1 MPKWFTRC
9 VKRFWRIDTKHFCC
23 SKLRYTKTV
32 YCVVFIS
39 SWTCRQLF
47 NPHRIALGYF
57 MFSNSCCF
65 MFHLSQR
72 SICGVVVARVVVA
85 ASASALAISQTTTSK
100 TGFGL
105 YMRHGVLRGGNKK
118 GDFFFPRRSSAP
130 RRCCWAELLH
140 GGEGAELVQ
149 VTLVKLD
156 ILSSALKCTQQE
168 ILML

>member
-118 GDFFFPRRSSAP
+118 GDFFFLVDPRLLGAAAELNSCMVARAPSWSKSHLSNWISSARP
-130 RRCCWAELLH
+130 
-140 GGEGAELVQ
+140 
-149 VTLVKLD
+149 
-156 ILSSALKCTQQE
+156 
-168 ILML
+168 